1 VQIRQRGK
9 IRASLR
15 QKRNYR
21 DEFSVLVN
29 IVLLLVRVPH
39 SSRSLWRARAF
50 FELEHAR
57 REENG

>member
-39 SSRSLWRARAF
+39 SSRSLRRARAF